1 MCTTKVTVALMQIER
16 LNNEILIRL
25 SADTDT
31 IGLQRLLD
39 FLKFKEITSTS
50 KVSEE
55 QIGKLAKS
63 SKGDW
68 WKKNKSRFVK

>member
-1 MCTTKVTVALMQIER
+1 MQIER

-50 KVSEE
+50 KASEE

-63 SKGDW
+63 SKSDW

>member
-1 MCTTKVTVALMQIER
+1 MQIER
-16 LNNEILIRL
+16 INNEILIRL

-50 KVSEE
+50 KASEE
-55 QIGKLAKS
+55 QIGKLAEDSKS
-63 SKGDW
+63 DW
-68 WKKNKSRFVK
+68 WTKNKSRFLK